1 MRISTSHLYMRVYN
15 LHARLQAIRASKC
28 ASLHARPHTHL
39 YMRVYVR
46 IYMRVYMLDERLH
59 DGDRRTKP
67 TYERP
72 RQVEHYTERGDRRA
86 KEPSRAVKSAV

>member
-1 MRISTSHLYMRVYN
+1 MRVYKLYALQNAHLYMRV
-15 LHARLQAIRASKC
+15 HIRISTC
-28 ASLHARPHTHL
+28 TSTS

-72 RQVEHYTERGDRRA
+72 RQVEHHTERGDRRA
-86 KEPSRAVKSAV
+86 KEPSRAVKSTV